1 MDQLG
6 AMRAFIRVVQIGSF
20 SAAARET
27 NTSQATI
34 SKRVAALEAQLGV
47 KLMMRTSRDHSLTEA
62 GAEFYEKC
70 VAILTELE
78 EAESDARSRVASPRG
93 LLRVTTAFPLGRL
106 LIAPLLTDFLSRY
119 PEIKLDLALSD
130 SHVDLTREG
139 FDIAIRAQKLQDSS
153 LNARELF
160 KNPMFLIASP
170 SYLKQHG
177 VPRTPEE
184 LVDHN
189 CIVYSE
195 LSTQNS
201 WHFTHENDD
210 ISVQVN
216 GNFQCDNGDTILTAA
231 VAGVG
236 FAVLPYWMIKSHL
249 DAGEL
254 QVVMSDFQPSTL
266 PVNAVFPH
274 SRYLPLKVRCF
285 IDFLIEE
292 FARSPLIK

>member
-70 VAILTELE
+70 VAILAELE

-201 WHFTHENDD
+201 WHFTHENND

>member
-70 VAILTELE
+70 VAILAELE

-153 LNARELF
+153 MNARELF

-201 WHFTHENDD
+201 WHFTHENND

-266 PVNAVFPH
+266 PVNAVYPH

>member
-70 VAILTELE
+70 VAILAELE

-266 PVNAVFPH
+266 PVNAVYPH

>member
-266 PVNAVFPH
+266 PVNAVYPH

>member
-70 VAILTELE
+70 VAILAELE

-153 LNARELF
+153 MNARELF

-195 LSTQNS
+195 LSTQKS
-201 WHFTHENDD
+201 WHFTHENND

-266 PVNAVFPH
+266 PVNAVYPH

>member
-70 VAILTELE
+70 VAILAELE

>member
-70 VAILTELE
+70 VAILAELE

-201 WHFTHENDD
+201 WHFTHENND

-266 PVNAVFPH
+266 PVNAVYPH

>member
-70 VAILTELE
+70 VAILAELE

-195 LSTQNS
+195 LSTQKS
-201 WHFTHENDD
+201 WHFTHENND

-266 PVNAVFPH
+266 PVNAVYPH

>member
-201 WHFTHENDD
+201 WHFTHENND

>member
-201 WHFTHENDD
+201 WHFTHENND

-266 PVNAVFPH
+266 PVNAVYPH

>member
-62 GAEFYEKC
+62 GTEFYEKC
-70 VAILTELE
+70 VAILAELE

-266 PVNAVFPH
+266 PVNAVYPH